1 MAVNERLPQQQP
13 SQPALPQRNW
23 AICGGGMLGLTLA
36 SRLARTGHRVTVFE
50 AAPAVG
56 GLAGAWQ
63 IGDAVW
69 DKFYHVILMSDVH
82 TRQLL
87 RELGIEDEL
96 EWRQTR
102 TGFYS
107 ECGLHSMSSSLDF
120 LKFPLIGLV
129 GKARLAATILYASR
143 IKDWRSLERVPV
155 GEWLQ
160 KLSGKQTFER
170 IWLPL
175 LRAKLGE
182 RYRDTSA
189 AFIWTTIA
197 RMYAA
202 RRSGMK
208 REMFGYVRGGYARVL
223 NRLEASLA
231 ESGVTIRRGTAIERI
246 DPRPSGGVTVHARSG
261 GGAESFDGCVLTAA
275 SPLAAQLCPSLT
287 SDERRRLESI
297 PYLGVVC
304 ASVLLRKPL
313 GPYYVTNI
321 VDQSIP
327 FTGVIEMTALVDNTE
342 LGGHHLAYL
351 PKYVDPNDALLQ
363 ASDEEIQQRF
373 QAELLRM
380 YKHLRPEDVLAFK
393 VARARYVAALPT
405 LNYSE
410 IVPPVATSIPGL
422 FLVNSSQIVNGTLNI
437 NETVQLANRAAA
449 ILARFEAPGD
459 VKEKAA

>member
-1 MAVNERLPQQQP
+1 MAVNDRLLQQTSSPQ
-13 SQPALPQRNW
+13 QRNW

-36 SRLARTGHRVTVFE
+36 SRLTRAGHRVTVFE

-63 IGDAVW
+63 IGDATW

-87 RELGIEDEL
+87 RELGIEGEL

-107 ECGLHSMSSSLDF
+107 ERGLHSMSSSLDF

-143 IKDWRSLERVPV
+143 IKDWRALERIPV
-155 GEWLQ
+155 GEWLE
-160 KLSGKQTFER
+160 KLSGKETFER

-175 LRAKLGE
+175 LRAKLGD

-223 NRLEASLA
+223 ERLEASLTD
-231 ESGVTIRRGTAIERI
+231 SGVMIRRGTPVDRI
-246 DPRPSGGVTVHARSG
+246 DPRPGAGVMVHTKSG
-261 GGAESFDGCVLTAA
+261 GGPEGFDGCVLTAA
-275 SPLAAQLCPSLT
+275 SPIAARLCPSLT
-287 SDERRRLESI
+287 ADERKRLESI

-304 ASVLLRKPL
+304 ASVLLAKPL

-327 FTGVIEMTALVDNTE
+327 FTGVIEMTALVDTAE
-342 LGGHHLAYL
+342 LGGRHLAYL
-351 PKYVDPNDALLQ
+351 PKYVDPADPLLN
-363 ASDEEIQQRF
+363 APDEEIEARF
-373 QAELLRM
+373 KADLLRM
-380 YKHLRPEDVLAFK
+380 YKHLRPEDILAFK

-410 IVPPVATSIPGL
+410 IVPQVATSIPGL
-422 FLVNSSQIVNGTLNI
+422 YLVNSSQIVNGTLNI
-437 NETVQLANRAAA
+437 NETVQLASRAAA
-449 ILARFEAPGD
+449 TLLRVEVPGA
-459 VKEKAA
+459 VKEIAA